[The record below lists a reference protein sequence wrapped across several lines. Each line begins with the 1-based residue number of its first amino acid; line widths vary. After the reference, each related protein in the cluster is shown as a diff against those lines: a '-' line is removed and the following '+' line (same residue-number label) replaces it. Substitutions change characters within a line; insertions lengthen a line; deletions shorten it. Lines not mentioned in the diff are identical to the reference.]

1 MIVKNLGATCN
12 TFVVPLTMGDW
23 GKLPLSPLPLAD
35 LDEAP
40 KLVRF
45 LTSSVVVSHK
55 RVENIPILYEY
66 VLDKTVQMGCLGAL
80 TNQASPSCPSQSALK
95 GLDL

>member
-1 MIVKNLGATCN
+1 MVSCNMGANNTITTASSSSLGAPWRPTSFLN
-12 TFVVPLTMGDW
+12 SKYL
-23 GKLPLSPLPLAD
+23 
-35 LDEAP
+35 
-40 KLVRF
+40 

-66 VLDKTVQMGCLGAL
+66 VLDITVQMGCLGAL

-95 GLDL
+95 RLDL